1 MYADFNR
8 RQLADF
14 SVDGAYLLEEGS
26 NAKHIPFLT
35 ISNDGTTGTV
45 VVGNGN
51 DNGVWHPMVA
61 SEDPGEVHFIT
72 HILVKDQD
80 SNVIALKALD
90 PDEQAPATQ
99 APATMVFD
107 IPTGVTEL
115 TPYEWCN
122 LHGLWQGPT
131 VSISSNGAS
140 KECGISNFPRG
151 AWPSVHAD
159 FLRLQNYLFKST
171 LPFDESNGI
180 KHTPYIA
187 LSDDGTA
194 SVLVGKSDGPIHPMN
209 GVTDLT
215 SEPHWITEIYVVD
228 QTGAIV
234 EMMTL
239 ETEGVDVAKMEFK
252 VAEGTETLQAYAWCN
267 IHGLYV
273 GPEVEVDISTSV
285 TREPTGEPNAGG
297 AVSTTALA
305 LAGAAILAVVH
316 L

>member
-26 NAKHIPFLT
+26 SAKHIPFLT
-35 ISNDGTTGTV
+35 ISDDGTTGTV

-61 SEDPGEVHFIT
+61 SDDPGEVHFIT

-90 PDEQAPATQ
+90 PDEQAPAT
-99 APATMVFD
+99 MIFD
-107 IPTGVTEL
+107 VPTGVTEL

-131 VSISSNGAS
+131 VSISSLNGASS
-140 KECGISNFPRG
+140 KECGVSDFHRG

-159 FLRLQNYLFKST
+159 FLRLQKDIFEST

-194 SVLVGKSDGPIHPMN
+194 SILVGKSDGPVHPMN
-209 GVTDLT
+209 GVTDST

-234 EMMTL
+234 EMKTL
-239 ETEGVDVAKMEFK
+239 DTEGADVATIEFN

-267 IHGLYV
+267 MHGLYV
-273 GPEVEVDISTSV
+273 GPEVEVTISTSV
-285 TREPTGEPNAGG
+285 TREPHAGG
-297 AVSTTALA
+297 AVSTTAIA